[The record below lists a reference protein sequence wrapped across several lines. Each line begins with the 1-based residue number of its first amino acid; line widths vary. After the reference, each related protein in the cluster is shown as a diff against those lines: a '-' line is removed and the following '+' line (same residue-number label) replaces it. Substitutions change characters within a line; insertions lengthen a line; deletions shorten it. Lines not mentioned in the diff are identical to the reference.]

1 MQLGELE
8 KLVLQHFWNVKEAD
22 AKQVH
27 KVLGLARGNSL
38 NTIQSTLDRL
48 FKKELLK
55 RTKQGHAYC
64 YSARVDREAL
74 IAQLISNVTSDFVED
89 GENSLIA
96 AFSSA
101 SAQLNDEQLDTLE
114 KMIEKQ
120 RQLRKELS

>member
-8 KLVLQHFWNVKEAD
+8 KLVLQHFWKVKEAD

-27 KVLGLARGNSL
+27 KALGLARGNSL
-38 NTIQSTLDRL
+38 NTIQSTLERL

-64 YSARVDREAL
+64 YSTRVDRKGL
-74 IAQLISNVTSDFVED
+74 IAQLISNVTRDFVED

-96 AFSSA
+96 AFNSA

-120 RQLRKELS
+120 RQLRKEHS

>member
-64 YSARVDREAL
+64 YSARVDREGL
-74 IAQLISNVTSDFVED
+74 IAQLISNVTSDFNDD

-120 RQLRKELS
+120 RQLRKERV

>member
-64 YSARVDREAL
+64 YSARIDREAL

>member
-120 RQLRKELS
+120 RQLRKEQS